1 MFFFI
6 KTLLGGPVLIFFLLR
21 CGQDAVG
28 CFIRK
33 NIQKGILLLIAL
45 INQNYNPLGQRS
57 VSTGLKLKFPGLDDP
72 PLVTI
77 ERGCTSETDDNLY
90 KCETSEDGSRLEA
103 PLDLFLNNIIFITM
117 KGLATVR
124 VLVATVTGRAQ
135 TTLLAMSVI
144 PLMALSAMLSIREKR

>member
-6 KTLLGGPVLIFFLLR
+6 KTLLGGPALIFFLLR

-57 VSTGLKLKFPGLDDP
+57 VSTGLKLKYPGLDDP

-77 ERGCTSETDDNLY
+77 ERGCTSETDDNFY

-103 PLDLFLNNIIFITM
+103 PFGLILEQYNFYLTILD
-117 KGLATVR
+117 
-124 VLVATVTGRAQ
+124 
-135 TTLLAMSVI
+135 
-144 PLMALSAMLSIREKR
+144 

>member
-6 KTLLGGPVLIFFLLR
+6 KPLLGGPVLIFFLLS

-33 NIQKGILLLIAL
+33 NIQKGFLFLIAL

-103 PLDLFLNNIIFITM
+103 PSDFFLNNII
-117 KGLATVR
+117 
-124 VLVATVTGRAQ
+124 
-135 TTLLAMSVI
+135 
-144 PLMALSAMLSIREKR
+144 SIIILD